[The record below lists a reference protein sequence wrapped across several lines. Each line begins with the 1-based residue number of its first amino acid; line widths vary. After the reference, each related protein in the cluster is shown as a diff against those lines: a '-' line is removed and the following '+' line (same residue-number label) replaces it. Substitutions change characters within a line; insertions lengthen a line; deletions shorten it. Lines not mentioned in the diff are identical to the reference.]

1 MCAVVTTGTHY
12 SLTSPT
18 PRAVYAP
25 SDNPWHAL
33 GAGRTTAGDALG
45 ATLLRTGLDGVT
57 VRVKDGPSLLVDA
70 AEEVGLHL
78 SEKIERHTHDQRR
91 VTSGRSSRRLKIEE
105 ITDYLE
111 RAKRLPDPKLRELQ
125 IQALLEQALRP
136 GDSLDIG
143 TAWPENPTEENPTER
158 YLLLQLALQR
168 AQINQAPTSV
178 IEHLERALAD
188 VEAVADLQV
197 RADLATID
205 QAASFDGTSPQ
216 GIARFQSSVH
226 TVLGKPTLV
235 QAFKEALALAD
246 KDGRRL
252 DRAIHHLMDALGT
265 CLYALGSTREKVLLQ
280 ALVTDLYHLKCLN
293 TLFEDAQSVMRDVHC
308 MLLQDSAT
316 QGAGHGAA
324 S

>member
-1 MCAVVTTGTHY
+1 MRNHLCAGVTTGATC
-12 SLTSPT
+12 SPT
-18 PRAVYAP
+18 ARDVYTP
-25 SDNPWHAL
+25 SDTPWHAL
-33 GAGRTTAGDALG
+33 GAARTSAGDAQG
-45 ATLLRTGLDGVT
+45 TTLRAGLNGVT
-57 VRVKDGPSLLVDA
+57 VRVKDGASLLVDA

-78 SEKIERHTHDQRR
+78 SEKIERHSHDQRR
-91 VTSGRSSRRLKIEE
+91 VTPGRSSRRLKIEE

-111 RAKRLPDPKLRELQ
+111 RSRRSPDPKLRELQ

-143 TAWPENPTEENPTER
+143 AAWPDTPTER
-158 YLLLQLALQR
+158 YLLLQLALQK
-168 AQINQAPTSV
+168 AQTDPAPASV
-178 IEHLERALAD
+178 IERLERALAD
-188 VEAVADLQV
+188 VEAAADLQV

-216 GIARFQSSVH
+216 GIARFQTSVH

-246 KDGRRL
+246 KDGSRL

-265 CLYALGSTREKVLLQ
+265 CLYALGCTREKVLLQ

-293 TLFEDAQSVMRDVHC
+293 TLFEDAQSVMRDVRR
-308 MLLQDSAT
+308 MLQQDPVA
-316 QGAGHGAA
+316 QGAGHAAA

>member
-1 MCAVVTTGTHY
+1 MRNHLRAGVTTGAHC
-12 SLTSPT
+12 SLT
-18 PRAVYAP
+18 PRDVYAP
-25 SDNPWHAL
+25 SDTPWHAL
-33 GAGRTTAGDALG
+33 GSARTSAGEAQWAALRAGLS
-45 ATLLRTGLDGVT
+45 GVPA
-57 VRVKDGPSLLVDA
+57 RVKDGASLLVDA

-78 SEKIERHTHDQRR
+78 SERIERHTHDQRR
-91 VTSGRSSRRLKIEE
+91 VTTGRSSRRLKIEE

-111 RAKRLPDPKLRELQ
+111 RSRRVPDPKLRELQ
-125 IQALLEQALRP
+125 IQALLAQAQRP
-136 GDSLDIG
+136 GDTLDIG
-143 TAWPENPTEENPTER
+143 TAWPDTPTER
-158 YLLLQLALQR
+158 YLLLQLTLQK
-168 AQINQAPTSV
+168 AQTDQASAAV
-178 IEHLERALAD
+178 VERLEQALAD
-188 VEAVADLQV
+188 VEAAADLQV

-216 GIARFQSSVH
+216 GIARFQTSLH

-246 KDGRRL
+246 KDGSRL

-293 TLFEDAQSVMRDVHC
+293 TLFEDAQSVMRDVRR
-308 MLLQDSAT
+308 MLLQDPQA
-316 QGAGHGAA
+316 QGAGDGAA